1 MEKGKNQTERMHLED
16 GVNIEIPDKY
26 ILLAED
32 DADDVELLM
41 SFLQEIPGSPEG
53 IVLNKGDK
61 VISFF
66 ENLPENRLPLLIILD
81 YNLPSVSGF
90 EILTALS
97 ENKTYRPVPKIIWS
111 TSNSSHFESQC
122 LEKGAAAYF
131 VKPSDI
137 TGFKDLVQKL
147 QIHLSANI

>member
-1 MEKGKNQTERMHLED
+1 MYSED
-16 GVNIEIPDKY
+16 GVASEIPDKY

-32 DADDVELLM
+32 DTDDVELLM
-41 SFLQEIPGSPEG
+41 SFLQEIPGSPEVV
-53 IVLNKGDK
+53 VLNKGDK

-97 ENKTYRPVPKIIWS
+97 KNKTYQSIPKIIWS
-111 TSNSSHFESQC
+111 TSNSSHYESQC
-122 LEKGAAAYF
+122 LERGAAAYF
-131 VKPSDI
+131 VKPSDL

-147 QIHLSANI
+147 QTHISASL

>member
-1 MEKGKNQTERMHLED
+1 MYPED
-16 GVNIEIPDKY
+16 GINSEIPDKY

-32 DADDVELLM
+32 DTDDVELLM
-41 SFLQEIPGSPEG
+41 TFLQEIPGSPEV

-66 ENLPENRLPLLIILD
+66 ENLPENRLPLLIVLD

-97 ENKTYRPVPKIIWS
+97 ENKTLRSVPKIIWS
-111 TSNSSHFESQC
+111 TSNSSHYETQC
-122 LEKGAAAYF
+122 LEKGATAYF
-131 VKPSDI
+131 VKPSDLA
-137 TGFKDLVQKL
+137 GFKDLVQKL
-147 QIHLSANI
+147 QIYFPANT